1 MSGIVSGCI
10 IGGASLLGSV
20 FGGLSAKSS
29 AKRQAR
35 DAADEK
41 RRIEARINSIERSRM
56 AITNPYAAAKDL
68 SFMVKDLSGMAK
80 DLSGMVSNPY
90 ANLGVATNAAKFQ
103 AQQADMS
110 LANTLDMLKETG
122 ASAGGATAL
131 AQAALQSKQGISAS
145 LESQEAQN
153 EQLRAQGQQQLDQ
166 IRMSEASRVQGIQM
180 SEAGRVQGAQFS
192 EAQKM
197 QDVDA
202 QGKVFMFNAS
212 ENRLNNQQNLLVGQ
226 ATSAAN
232 QEAQANASSTA
243 ATLGMIGGISSAVS
257 SGVQVYNAAQ
267 KPPSV
272 APPSDR
278 RLKKN
283 IQNIG
288 ISPSGLNIY
297 SFEYK
302 DKVFGNGLWQGVMSD
317 EIPLNAVVK
326 HKDGF
331 DRVDYSL
338 LDVEF
343 KQI

>member
-1 MSGIVSGCI
+1 MSGLVAGCI
-10 IGGASLLGSV
+10 VGGASLLGSV
-20 FGGLSAKSS
+20 FGGLSANSA

-35 DAADEK
+35 EAAAEK
-41 RRIEARINSIERSRM
+41 RRIEAKINSIERSRM

-110 LANTLDMLKETG
+110 LANTLDTLKETG

-202 QGKVFMFNAS
+202 QGKIFMFNAS

-232 QEAQANASSTA
+232 QQAQANANSTA
-243 ATLGMIGGISSAVS
+243 ATLGMIGGITSAVS

-267 KPPSV
+267 K
-272 APPSDR
+272 PPSDR

-343 KQI
+343 KQIQ